1 MTTKSDCRSRGRRTF
16 LGLAAALTSA
26 LTGPLAPNQTRRA
39 VAAPPP
45 RLPSPAHTFRAERGP
60 ATAAEALERLRA
72 GNARFATRRS
82 RHPHLGAERLRAVAA
97 AQHPFAMVLGCIDS
111 RVPPEHVFDQGIG
124 DLLCI
129 RTAGQALDG
138 AVLGSIQ
145 YGVEELGVRLVL
157 VLGHERC
164 GAVSA
169 AVEHVRSGAAPRGHL
184 ARVIEEIAPAAK
196 ETLGPGSAA
205 DWVEQAVRANVTRV
219 RHALAA
225 DPAFDGATVAGARFD
240 LDTGRVSFH
249 PF

>member
-1 MTTKSDCRSRGRRTF
+1 MTTKSNCRNRNRRAL
-16 LGLAAALTSA
+16 LGLAAALAGGLATPLTSGQVRA
-26 LTGPLAPNQTRRA
+26 AAATPPQLPLPT
-39 VAAPPP
+39 
-45 RLPSPAHTFRAERGP
+45 HTFRSDTLP
-60 ATAAEALERLRA
+60 ATADEAMTRLKE
-72 GNARFATRRS
+72 GNSRFVTRRV
-82 RHPHLGAERLRAVAA
+82 RHPHQGRDRLRAVSM

-111 RVPPEHVFDQGIG
+111 RVPPEQVFDQGLG

-145 YGVEELGVRLVL
+145 YGIEELGVRLVV

-169 AVEHVRSGAAPRGHL
+169 AVEHARSGTSAQGHL
-184 ARVIEEIAPAAK
+184 ARVVEQIAPAAL
-196 ETLGPGSAA
+196 ETRGPASSA

-219 RHALAA
+219 RHALSA
-225 DPAFDGATVAGARFD
+225 DPAFGGATVAGARFD